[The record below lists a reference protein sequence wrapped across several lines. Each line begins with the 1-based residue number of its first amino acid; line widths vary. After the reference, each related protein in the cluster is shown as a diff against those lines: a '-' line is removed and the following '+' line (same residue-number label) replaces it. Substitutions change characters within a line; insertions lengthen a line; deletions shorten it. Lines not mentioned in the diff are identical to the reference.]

1 MPRKSSS
8 KNSRKVEPAAT
19 VRRALKAGR
28 AVEPDVPVPNAPP
41 SRESGKASPDVDD
54 KAQLLRALSEQIA
67 ELREMN
73 VDILSRA
80 AFIQAA
86 LDTLLTIHAGVDAGT
101 RDLYAS
107 YFFSSRETIAAGMRH
122 LGMQQALEDFL
133 NRTRLVSEEDQAAAA

>member
-1 MPRKSSS
+1 MARPRPRSPKFVVPASAGSPRPRSKFVVPASAGSSSPRKAS
-8 KNSRKVEPAAT
+8 VPANGDA
-19 VRRALKAGR
+19 AEK
-28 AVEPDVPVPNAPP
+28 
-41 SRESGKASPDVDD
+41 S
-54 KAQLLRALSEQIA
+54 QLLQTLSEQIA

-122 LGMQQALEDFL
+122 LGMQQALE
-133 NRTRLVSEEDQAAAA
+133 

>member
-1 MPRKSSS
+1 MPRPS
-8 KNSRKVEPAAT
+8 P
-19 VRRALKAGR
+19 
-28 AVEPDVPVPNAPP
+28 APP
-41 SRESGKASPDVDD
+41 RRRRPCPRSLKLVAPASASPRSGPRAKPPTRGKV
-54 KAQLLRALSEQIA
+54 QLLRRLSVQVE

-73 VDILSRA
+73 VDILTKA

-101 RDLYAS
+101 RELYAS

-133 NRTRLVSEEDQAAAA
+133 NKAQLPPEQDEAAAA

>member
-1 MPRKSSS
+1 MARPRPRSPKFVVPASAGSSSPRKAS
-8 KNSRKVEPAAT
+8 VPANGDA
-19 VRRALKAGR
+19 A
-28 AVEPDVPVPNAPP
+28 E
-41 SRESGKASPDVDD
+41 
-54 KAQLLRALSEQIA
+54 KAQLLQTLSEQIA

-122 LGMQQALEDFL
+122 LGMQQALEEFL
-133 NRTRLVSEEDQAAAA
+133 NRARLDFEQDQAAAA

>member
-1 MPRKSSS
+1 MPRPRKFAARDSSGSTRPRRRKFVVPASAGSS
-8 KNSRKVEPAAT
+8 KPGTQEKV
-19 VRRALKAGR
+19 
-28 AVEPDVPVPNAPP
+28 
-41 SRESGKASPDVDD
+41 
-54 KAQLLRALSEQIA
+54 QLLQTLSAQVA

-73 VDILSRA
+73 LDILTKA

-101 RDLYAS
+101 RELYAS

-133 NRTRLVSEEDQAAAA
+133 NKAQLPPEQDEAAAA

>member
-1 MPRKSSS
+1 MPTRKT
-8 KNSRKVEPAAT
+8 KRSR
-19 VRRALKAGR
+19 LKRQR
-28 AVEPDVPVPNAPP
+28 AVSCVTPHPALASE
-41 SRESGKASPDVDD
+41 KAVSPDATEKVR
-54 KAQLLRALSEQIA
+54 LLRELAQQIS

-80 AFIQAA
+80 TFIQAA

-122 LGMQQALEDFL
+122 LGMQQALEEFL
-133 NRTRLVSEEDQAAAA
+133 NRARLDFEQDQAAAA

>member
-1 MPRKSSS
+1 MPTKKTRKSTPS
-8 KNSRKVEPAAT
+8 
-19 VRRALKAGR
+19 VRHTA
-28 AVEPDVPVPNAPP
+28 PSAPP
-41 SRESGKASPDVDD
+41 HPVADSEKDNRPIALAHADADE
-54 KAQLLRALSEQIA
+54 KAQLLRTLSEQIA